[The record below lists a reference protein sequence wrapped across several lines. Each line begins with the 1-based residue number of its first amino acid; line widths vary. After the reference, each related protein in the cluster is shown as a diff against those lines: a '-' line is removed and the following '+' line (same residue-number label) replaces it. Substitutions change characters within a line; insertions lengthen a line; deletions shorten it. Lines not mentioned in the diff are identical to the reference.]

1 MKNQQLL
8 VVWRGHIDAC
18 RVSGLQVTEYCK
30 KNLLATRR
38 YYYWKLRV
46 EKSAQAETKGKPDK
60 SSASGQWLCIEPMA
74 DAAPSTRSQRTEAG
88 PPDQLTVR
96 VSGAEIDVHSGF
108 NASLLRSVVQALSVQ
123 QC

>member
-18 RVSGLQVTEYCK
+18 RASGLQVTEYCK
-30 KNLLATRR
+30 KNSLATRR

-46 EKSAQAETKGKPDK
+46 ERSAHIETKDKPGK
-60 SSASGQWLCIEPMA
+60 SRATGQWLCVEPSA
-74 DAAPSTRSQRTEAG
+74 DAVPSSS
-88 PPDQLTVR
+88 DCLTVR

-108 NASLLRSVVQALSVQ
+108 NATLLRSVVQALSVQ

>member
-8 VVWRGHIDAC
+8 VLWRGHIDAC
-18 RVSGLQVTEYCK
+18 RASGLQVTEYCK
-30 KNLLATRR
+30 KNSLATRR

-46 EKSAQAETKGKPDK
+46 ERSTDIETKGKPDK
-60 SSASGQWLCIEPMA
+60 PSVSGQWLCVEPLA
-74 DAAPSTRSQRTEAG
+74 DAAPSS
-88 PPDQLTVR
+88 PHCLTVR

-108 NASLLRSVVQALSVQ
+108 NATLLRSVVQALSVQ